1 MASKLQNYN
10 LIDGSIVRSLLLFTL
25 PMMLGALLQQAYN
38 LTDTWLVGR
47 FIGADA
53 LAAVGSSYT
62 LMVFL
67 ISILWGLAMGSGM
80 VVSLHYGAGNWRAL
94 RRSVFM
100 SFSVI
105 GAVSLCL
112 TLVMFFSLDG
122 VLHFLRVPSAVYG
135 LMHSYLWIVFWG
147 IPLVCLYNFYAA
159 MLRAVG
165 DSLTPLYFLALSVG
179 LNVLLD
185 LVFIW
190 VFCWGIEGA
199 AWATV
204 VAQGLSA
211 FGLAGYAYVARP
223 ELRWRCEDGC
233 WDEACL
239 KDILSFSS
247 LTCLQQSVMNFGILL
262 VQGLVNSFGA
272 VVMAAFA
279 VAVKIDAFAYMPVQ
293 EFGNAFSTFVAQN
306 YGAGQ
311 TERIQRGVRVAFGMA
326 MVFSCL
332 VSIMVFVFANEL
344 MQVFVLPEEGDILQ
358 EGIRYLRI
366 EGSFYAGIG
375 LLFLL
380 YGCYRAIRMP
390 GMSVVLTLLS
400 LGTRVLLSY
409 ILSSMPQIGV
419 EGIWWSI
426 PIGWF
431 LADAVGIGYYLRVR
445 SR

>member
-67 ISILWGLAMGSGM
+67 ISILWGLAMGSGT

-247 LTCLQQSVMNFGILL
+247 LTCL
-262 VQGLVNSFGA
+262 
-272 VVMAAFA
+272 
-279 VAVKIDAFAYMPVQ
+279 
-293 EFGNAFSTFVAQN
+293 
-306 YGAGQ
+306 
-311 TERIQRGVRVAFGMA
+311 
-326 MVFSCL
+326 
-332 VSIMVFVFANEL
+332 
-344 MQVFVLPEEGDILQ
+344 
-358 EGIRYLRI
+358 
-366 EGSFYAGIG
+366 
-375 LLFLL
+375 
-380 YGCYRAIRMP
+380 
-390 GMSVVLTLLS
+390 
-400 LGTRVLLSY
+400 
-409 ILSSMPQIGV
+409 
-419 EGIWWSI
+419 
-426 PIGWF
+426 
-431 LADAVGIGYYLRVR
+431 
-445 SR
+445 

>member
-1 MASKLQNYN
+1 MARKWRNYN
-10 LIDGSIVRSLLLFTL
+10 LIHGGIVGSLLLFTL
-25 PMMLGALLQQAYN
+25 PMMLGAFLQQGYN
-38 LTDTWLVGR
+38 LADTWLVGR

-67 ISILWGLAMGSGM
+67 ISILWGLAMGSGT
-80 VVSLHYGAGNWRAL
+80 VVSQHYGAGHAPAV
-94 RRSVFM
+94 RRSVFL
-100 SFSVI
+100 SFSLM
-105 GAVSLCL
+105 GLLALLL
-112 TLVMFFSLDG
+112 TVVMFFSLDG
-122 VLHFLRVPSAVYG
+122 VLRFLQVPAAVYG

-179 LNVLLD
+179 LNVGLD
-185 LVFIW
+185 VLFILR
-190 VFCWGIEGA
+190 FHGGIEGA

-204 VAQGLSA
+204 VAQGVSA
-211 FGLAGYAYVARP
+211 FGLMGYAYVRRP
-223 ELRWRCEDGC
+223 ELRWRPEDGF
-233 WDEACL
+233 WDKACL
-239 KDILSFSS
+239 KDVLAFSS

-311 TERIQRGVRVAFGMA
+311 TERIQRGIRVALGVALSFSLLISVG
-326 MVFSCL
+326 VFIFAEPL
-332 VSIMVFVFANEL
+332 MRLFVVASEHEL
-344 MQVFVLPEEGDILQ
+344 IAVGV
-358 EGIRYLRI
+358 RYLRI
-366 EGSFYAGIG
+366 EGAFYVGIA

-380 YGCYRAIRMP
+380 YGYYRAVRMP
-390 GMSVVLTLLS
+390 GMSVVLTVLS
-400 LGTRVLLSY
+400 LGTRVVLSY
-409 ILSSMPQIGV
+409 FLVSVPGV
-419 EGIWWSI
+419 GVQGIWWSI
-426 PIGWF
+426 PIGWIM
-431 LADAVGIGYYLRVR
+431 ADAVGVIYYKM
-445 SR
+445 SGK